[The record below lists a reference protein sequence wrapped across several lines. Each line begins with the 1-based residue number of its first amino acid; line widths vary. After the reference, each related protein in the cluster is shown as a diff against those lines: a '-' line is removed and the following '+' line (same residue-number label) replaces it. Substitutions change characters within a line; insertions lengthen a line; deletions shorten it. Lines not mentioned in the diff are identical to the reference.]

1 MRHKVTHF
9 TSCNL
14 FSPPLEG
21 RTPGTPSCALKS
33 VHLKKWGRGWD
44 DPAPKLKY
52 IQLTPITGIPHFV
65 VIYLADLII
74 RKANELTQELVDACA
89 RELLEVVPQIMQSIR
104 CGVRKSR
111 ASDLSVPQL
120 RTLAFL
126 NTHPGSPLN
135 ALAEHLGLTS
145 PSAFSLVEGL
155 LARGLLDRME
165 STRDRR
171 RVSLDLTPAGRAEL
185 LGALHGAQALVNLQL
200 SGLDAAEL
208 NAIHAALRALRPLF
222 GAPAPAVLEK

>member
-1 MRHKVTHF
+1 
-9 TSCNL
+9 
-14 FSPPLEG
+14 
-21 RTPGTPSCALKS
+21 
-33 VHLKKWGRGWD
+33 
-44 DPAPKLKY
+44 
-52 IQLTPITGIPHFV
+52 
-65 VIYLADLII
+65 
-74 RKANELTQELVDACA
+74 LTQQLVEACA

-135 ALAEHLGLTS
+135 ALAEHLGLTP

-155 LARGLLDRME
+155 LARGLVDRVE
-165 STRDRR
+165 STYDRR
-171 RVSLDLTPAGRAEL
+171 RVSLDLTPTGRDEL
-185 LGALHGAQALVNLQL
+185 LRALHGAQDLVTRQL

-208 NAIHAALRALRPLF
+208 DAIHAALQALRPLF
-222 GAPAPAVLEK
+222 GASKPAVPEESAAQSS